1 MHKKGNLF
9 FPAGF
14 AVLPSG
20 YNAEGEMHAHLQKG
34 MRTIEQGILHAGM
47 SLQFLCA
54 VIHVKDGTFQ
64 TAAFF
69 DQTENSGRIGPYR
82 WRE

>member
-34 MRTIEQGILHAGM
+34 MRTIEQGSLHAGM
-47 SLQFLCA
+47 PVHAGEKWIATKWLRERR
-54 VIHVKDGTFQ
+54 
-64 TAAFF
+64 F
-69 DQTENSGRIGPYR
+69 D
-82 WRE
+82 